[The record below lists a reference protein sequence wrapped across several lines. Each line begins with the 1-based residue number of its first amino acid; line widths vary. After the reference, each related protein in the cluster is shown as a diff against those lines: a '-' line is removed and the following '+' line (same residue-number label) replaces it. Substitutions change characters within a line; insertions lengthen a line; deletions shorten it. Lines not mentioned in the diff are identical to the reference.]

1 MEAEHLERTDY
12 TIEEYFSLA
21 AEAEQRLEY
30 HDGTIIVMAGGT
42 ADHSA
47 IGTDTGA
54 YLTMALRDKPCEPFN
69 NDLAISIPTFGRYVL
84 PDFSIV
90 CGAPEYEDERQ
101 TRLRNP
107 TLIIEV
113 LSRTTGQADQNKKF
127 IWYRSLPSFREYVLI
142 DSRNLTVLSYY
153 RKSAEDWTIQSLY
166 RRDQVLQLPS
176 VGIELPLAEIYR
188 RVQFDQA

>member
-1 MEAEHLERTDY
+1 MEAEQPTRNDY
-12 TIEEYFSLA
+12 TVEEYFSLA

-30 HDGTIIVMAGGT
+30 HDGTIIAMAGGT

-54 YLTMALRDKPCEPFN
+54 FLTMALRDKSCEPFN
-69 NDLAISIPTFGRYVL
+69 NDLAVSIPTFGRYVL

-90 CGAPEYEDERQ
+90 CGEPEYEDERQ
-101 TRLRNP
+101 NRLRNP

-153 RKSAEDWTIQSLY
+153 RKSAEDWTIQRLY
-166 RRDQVLQLPS
+166 RRERVLQLHS
-176 VGIELPLAEIYR
+176 VGVELPLTEIYR